1 MDVDRARVWICPGIR
16 GEFQVSDAI
25 KLILS
30 LALLGLVVAVG
41 ARVTGKLTNGV
52 L

>member
-1 MDVDRARVWICPGIR
+1 MNAV
-16 GEFQVSDAI
+16 
-25 KLILS
+25 KLVLS

>member
-1 MDVDRARVWICPGIR
+1 MTDLV
-16 GEFQVSDAI
+16 

-30 LALLGLVVAVG
+30 LALLGLVVAIG